1 MKVSWETELYF
12 NRHESKFIRP
22 IIIINASANFG
33 DAVFILLRML
43 IFLFSIRNWL
53 PYYAIAV
60 TPGVARNI
68 GLQLCISILNLSMFC
83 SFQYSQNCKSK
94 SLLLVFEFILHLSLT
109 HNCLLTSISAI
120 IIHENLETTTQKFLN
135 NGFIYTVWKFYDMY
149 IEMCILRHLYCDE

>member
-1 MKVSWETELYF
+1 MYF
-12 NRHESKFIRP
+12 NRHESKFINAFIIINP
-22 IIIINASANFG
+22 IIIINASANFI

-43 IFLFSIRNWL
+43 IFCFQSGID
-53 PYYAIAV
+53 YHIMQY
-60 TPGVARNI
+60 I

-83 SFQYSQNCKSK
+83 SFQYSQKCKSK

-135 NGFIYTVWKFYDMY
+135 NGFIFTV
-149 IEMCILRHLYCDE
+149 